1 MTMAEHWF
9 KSLFALILAGHVMA
23 GAWLSTTVTVKEQ
36 FAVWLAASVTT
47 KVLVVVPTGKVEL
60 VGKPTVCTV
69 TAPGQLSAPTGLTN
83 VTVAPQN
90 EGVLFTVMLAGQVMD
105 GNCKSLTVIVNE
117 QEAVCPL
124 AAVTTNVLVVTPL
137 GNAAPEAR
145 PTVWLTVKPPQLSL
159 AFGAA

>member
-60 VGKPTVCTV
+60 VGKPTVCV
-69 TAPGQLSAPTGLTN
+69 ETAPGQLSAPTGLTN
-83 VTVAPQN
+83 VTVAPHTA
-90 EGVLFTVMLAGQVMD
+90 GVLFTVMLAGQVMD
-105 GNCKSLTVIVNE
+105 GNCKSTTVIVNE

-137 GNAAPEAR
+137 GNAEPEAR